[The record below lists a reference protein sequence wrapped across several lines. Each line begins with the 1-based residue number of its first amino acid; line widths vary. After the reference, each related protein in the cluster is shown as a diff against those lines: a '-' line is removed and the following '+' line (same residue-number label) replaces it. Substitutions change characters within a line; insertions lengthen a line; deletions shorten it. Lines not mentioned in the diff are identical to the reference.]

1 MSSTSKIAELASAGT
16 SVSSTSP
23 PSTAVRIRTE
33 RCAHQHTE
41 FSAHGA
47 KWVTRARI
55 YWTKQQDLTQFA
67 TRVQFSKSRKL
78 ASADHFRCGMK
89 RAKEGVFTDVSQN

>member
-23 PSTAVRIRTE
+23 PRTAVRIRTE
-33 RCAHQHTE
+33 RCAHRHTE

-55 YWTKQQDLTQFA
+55 YWTKQQTLTHFA
-67 TRVQFSKSRKL
+67 TRVQFSKNRKF

-89 RAKEGVFTDVSQN
+89 RAKNGVVTDASEE